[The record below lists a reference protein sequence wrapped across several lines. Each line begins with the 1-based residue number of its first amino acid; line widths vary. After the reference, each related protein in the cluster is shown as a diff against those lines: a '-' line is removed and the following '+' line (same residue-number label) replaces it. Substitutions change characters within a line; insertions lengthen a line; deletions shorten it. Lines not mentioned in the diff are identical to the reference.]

1 MSRKWIAGVAGVA
14 ALALSGAALAAGPPA
29 GGGALAGSGAR
40 LQVGPVKLAAAAEYL
55 GMTVT
60 ALRTELRSGDTL
72 AELATAKG
80 KTAAGLEAAIVAAV
94 DAKLDTLVAA
104 GTITQAQ
111 ADAALAQVKAN
122 VGDMLDRT
130 CAQQGQG
137 RRMGAGAGQG
147 AGAAAALGRGS
158 AWARA

>member
-1 MSRKWIAGVAGVA
+1 MDTDERTGTMSRKWIAGLATVA

-29 GGGALAGSGAR
+29 GGGLLAGTGAR
-40 LQVGPVKLAAAAEYL
+40 LQVGTVKLAAAADYL

-60 ALRTELRSGDTL
+60 ALRTELRSGDTV
-72 AELATAKG
+72 AEIAQARG
-80 KTAAGLEAAIVAAV
+80 KTADGLEAAIVAAV
-94 DAKLDTLVAA
+94 DARLDKLVAA

-111 ADAALAQVKAN
+111 ADAVLANVKAN

-130 CAQQGQG
+130 CTPRGT
-137 RRMGAGAGQG
+137 GAGAGH
-147 AGAAAALGRGS
+147 GRGP